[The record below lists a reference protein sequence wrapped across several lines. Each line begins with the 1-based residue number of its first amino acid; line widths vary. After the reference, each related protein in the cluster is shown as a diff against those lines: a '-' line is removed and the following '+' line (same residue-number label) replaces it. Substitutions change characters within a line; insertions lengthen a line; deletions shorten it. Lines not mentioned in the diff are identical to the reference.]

1 MNITGVDFAIVQTQ
15 DFDRAVDF
23 YENTLGLERSI
34 QYGSHPGME
43 FETGSLTLAVLEIE
57 KFGQPFT
64 VSKSAIML
72 RVDDVPA
79 AKEELE
85 GKGVPFHGDIIDS
98 GVCHQ
103 AFFSD
108 PDGNTL
114 GLHHRYTPRGS

>member
-57 KFGQPFT
+57 KFGQPFS
-64 VSKSAIML
+64 VSKSAIMFQ
-72 RVDDVPA
+72 VDDVPA
-79 AKEELE
+79 ARAELE
-85 GKGVPFHGDIIDS
+85 GKGVPFQGDIIDS

-114 GLHHRYTPRGS
+114 GLHHRYTPRS